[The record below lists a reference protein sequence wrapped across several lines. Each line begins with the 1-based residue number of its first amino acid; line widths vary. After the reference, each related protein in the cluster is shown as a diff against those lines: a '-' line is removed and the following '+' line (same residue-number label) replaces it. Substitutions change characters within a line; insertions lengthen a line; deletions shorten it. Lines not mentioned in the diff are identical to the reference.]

1 MQCVFEGI
9 VKKLGEL
16 WFDTKYASEN
26 FNVSNLIDIIDS
38 KHCSKNLHIL
48 LHDIQDL
55 LSGTSHIGKRR
66 HKTIGFF
73 ISLYEC

>member
-1 MQCVFEGI
+1 MHCVFEGI

-26 FNVSNLIDIIDS
+26 FNVSNLIDVIDS
-38 KHCSKNLHIL
+38 KLYSIKPPSL

-55 LSGTSHIGKRR
+55 LRGQAMV
-66 HKTIGFF
+66 KTEKNNNKYFDQ
-73 ISLYEC
+73 